1 MENTAGAGGGNPEKA
16 PAGRRDMG
24 TISYNYGLMPLYI
37 QPIFHMTAGAN
48 PAGLWLFRFWS
59 NHGNPFPHGPPR
71 GGLLPAGHYEHRL
84 APGNRITLEI
94 PL

>member
-1 MENTAGAGGGNPEKA
+1 
-16 PAGRRDMG
+16 MG
-24 TISYNYGLMPLYI
+24 IISYNYGLMPLHI

-48 PAGLWLFRFWS
+48 SAGLWLFRFWS
-59 NHGNPFPHGPPR
+59 NHGNPFPKVR
-71 GGLLPAGHYEHRL
+71 RAAACCPAKDCENRR